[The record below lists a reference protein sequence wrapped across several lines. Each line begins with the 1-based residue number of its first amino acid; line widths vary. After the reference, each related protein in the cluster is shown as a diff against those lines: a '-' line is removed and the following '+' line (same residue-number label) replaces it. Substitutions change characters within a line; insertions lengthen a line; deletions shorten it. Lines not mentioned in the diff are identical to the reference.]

1 MGFDLSQYET
11 VDERLHKWW
20 KEFPDGRLE
29 TEVIEASQSRF
40 IVICKL
46 FRTEADAKP
55 YATGIAS
62 ETVSDRGVNA
72 NFALPNCE
80 TSAIGRAISNAGLS
94 AKGKRPSREEMA
106 SVNAHEAKPFKP
118 KYGSPGSKSAA
129 MEYALHIV
137 DTQLKNNSDEPKPV
151 AWSVGESITEIAKV
165 ADVHFTCRHGDM
177 VKKEGTTKTGKP
189 YAGYVCTAP
198 KGEQCDAKW
207 GRLTAAGTWFWPDD
221 AEEGKGGE

>member
-1 MGFDLSQYET
+1 MAFDLSQYET

-29 TEVIEASQSRF
+29 TEIIEASQSRF

-46 FRTEADAKP
+46 FRTENDLKA
-55 YATGIAS
+55 YASGLAS

-106 SVNAHEAKPFKP
+106 SVNEKQFTP
-118 KYGSPGSKSAA
+118 KYGRPGSKSAA
-129 MEYALHIV
+129 MEMALHIV
-137 DTQLKNNSDEPKPV
+137 DTQSKDTGNEPVPV
-151 AWSVGESITEIAKV
+151 EWSIGESVSQIGEVVSVG
-165 ADVHFTCRHGDM
+165 FTCRHGDM
-177 VKKEGTTKTGKP
+177 VKKEGIAKATNKP
-189 YAGYVCTAP
+189 YAGYVCSASKP
-198 KGEQCDAKW
+198 DQCEAKW
-207 GRLTAAGTWFWPDD
+207 AKLTAAGTWYWPDD
-221 AEEGKGGE
+221 SEEGKGGE